1 MERPFPAYKGDE
13 LYIFVSYLHK
23 EASAVFPELTWLK
36 DLGLNIWFD
45 EGIEAGSEWREEI
58 GRAIKHASLFLY
70 FVSSESVQSENC
82 RKEVSLAD
90 KEHIPIVAIHLENTD
105 LPDGLDLTL
114 SDRQAILKYEI
125 SNQEYQ
131 QKLQSRIS
139 ICLDQPII
147 QPTLEKAKTNTSDKV
162 NLVTMQSIGVLP
174 FANMSSN
181 EETGFFADGL
191 SEDILDNLAQTS
203 YAEVKNENIKVASGL
218 ASLQF
223 TDRGQDPS
231 SIGEKLKVAYL
242 LEGSVRQRGDSLR
255 ITAQLIRTED
265 GFQVW
270 SKSYERTLADGFE
283 MQTAVAAN
291 IAYIT
296 RSKLISDVFKN
307 YGWKQQEEFDG
318 IDPIAVEH
326 YISSADEYLNIRLG
340 EGGDWE
346 TRVQFLKNAVEA
358 DPNFYLAYSWLANAY
373 YQRHRFRLLSLQEA
387 RPAAHAAITSAL
399 ALAPDNI
406 HVQFQLA
413 TIHLHLDL
421 DYPPAK
427 AGIKQV
433 LTHRPKWGLCHLRLA
448 RIALREG
455 RTSEALRQLAN
466 ASEFNSGT
474 ERALF
479 FGFTAGIRCFAG
491 DYEGA
496 LKASAQGLKLASGGQ
511 DRARNLKVH
520 ARSLIMLERVE
531 EAKLFIE
538 EGWNLDGSTN
548 PESYIALFANI
559 GEIEKSKKILTDA
572 RFNLVDHYELATGY
586 LALGDIDNT
595 FNLIQAGIE
604 DHDPYLIESLLVA
617 EWWNPIR
624 DDPRFD
630 EMLELLDS
638 KVTHTEQYL
647 RDHNI
652 EQDDQ

>member
-1 MERPFPAYKGDE
+1 MTD
-13 LYIFVSYLHK
+13 IFVSYDSEDLERVKPLITALETHGWSVWWDRELVAGPSYEDK
-23 EASAVFPELTWLK
+23 IEEALDEASCVVVVWSSHSIKSQWVRTEAHEGLEREILVPLLIDDVKPPLAYRIAQTAKMIDWPDQAGQLETVIDGIAEL
-36 DLGLNIWFD
+36 LGKPTTS
-45 EGIEAGSEWREEI
+45 GSTEE
-58 GRAIKHASLFLY
+58 
-70 FVSSESVQSENC
+70 V
-82 RKEVSLAD
+82 
-90 KEHIPIVAIHLENTD
+90 P
-105 LPDGLDLTL
+105 
-114 SDRQAILKYEI
+114 RQRSMY
-125 SNQEYQ
+125 
-131 QKLQSRIS
+131 S
-139 ICLDQPII
+139 I
-147 QPTLEKAKTNTSDKV
+147 A
-162 NLVTMQSIGVLP
+162 VLP

-181 EETGFFADGL
+181 EETGYFADGL

-203 YAEVKNENIKVASGL
+203 NTEVKIESIKVASRSV
-218 ASLQF
+218 SLQF

-231 SIGEKLKVAYL
+231 TIGEKLKVAYL

-296 RSKLISDVFKN
+296 RSKLISDVLKN
-307 YGWKQQEEFDG
+307 YGGKQQEEFDG
-318 IDPIAVEH
+318 IDPIAVQH
-326 YISSADEYLNIRLG
+326 YINSEDEYLNIRLG

-373 YQRHRFRLLSLQEA
+373 YQSHRFRLLSLQEA

-406 HVQFQLA
+406 QVQFQLA

-421 DYPPAK
+421 DYPRAK
-427 AGIKQV
+427 AEIKHV
-433 LTHRPKWGLCHLRLA
+433 LTQLPKWGLCHLRLA

-455 RTSEALRQLAN
+455 RTGEALRQLAN
-466 ASEFNSGT
+466 ASELNAGT

-479 FGFTAGIRCFAG
+479 LGFTAGIRCVCG

-496 LKASAQGLKLASGGQ
+496 LKASSRGLKLALGGQ
-511 DRARNLKVH
+511 DRARLLKVH
-520 ARSLIMLERVE
+520 ARSLVMLGRVE
-531 EAKLFIE
+531 EANPFIE
-538 EGWNLDGSTN
+538 EGWNLDGSTS

-559 GEIEKSKKILTDA
+559 GEIEKSKKILTDEL
-572 RFNLVDHYELATGY
+572 FNLVNHNDLAMGH

-595 FNLIQAGIE
+595 FKSIQAGIE
-604 DHDPYLIESLLVA
+604 DYDPYLLEGLLVA

-638 KVTHTEQYL
+638 KVTHTERYL

-652 EQDDQ
+652 TQVDQ